1 MIGRNRRSK
10 NSMEGLKIKLKK
22 NLRIQNK
29 KRENEKKKNAM
40 KLENC

>member
-10 NSMEGLKIKLKK
+10 NSMKGLKIKLKK
-22 NLRIQNK
+22 NLRIHNK
-29 KRENEKKKNAM
+29 KREMEKNNAV